1 MRRILVPYDQSEQ
14 SDYALEHAMGLDESA
29 EVVLLHVVELRGSDG
44 DPTGDELSS
53 PEGADTAA
61 DHLEA
66 VRDRFDDPDRIET
79 AVEYGRPVHAILN
92 AVDDRGIDHVVLGS
106 HGRDGAA
113 RLLLGSVAETVARRS
128 PVPVTVVRAP
138 SDARQTET
146 VLVPFDGSTHARNAL
161 RHVFEQFPDAT
172 VVALFVAH
180 PPTEHVR
187 DAGRFDLSEDWADER
202 QDHTESV
209 LGVASSVAETHDR
222 SIETEDAV
230 GDPSDGIV
238 AYAESEPVDHIVIG
252 SSGRDGI
259 ARLLLGSVAETVV
272 RRAPVSV
279 TIVK

>member
-161 RHVFEQFPDAT
+161 RQVFEQFPDAT

-187 DAGRFDLSEDWADER
+187 DAGRFDLSADCADAR
-202 QDHTESV
+202 PDHTASV
-209 LGVASSVAETHDR
+209 LVVASSVAATHDR
-222 SIETEDAV
+222 SIETERGVRERPDIPPAHA
-230 GDPSDGIV
+230 GP
-238 AYAESEPVDHIVIG
+238 EP
-252 SSGRDGI
+252 
-259 ARLLLGSVAETVV
+259 
-272 RRAPVSV
+272 
-279 TIVK
+279 